1 VPGGIDSWIAR
12 AAGVITDAFGDD
24 PHETSLNSTAT
35 SPVPLGRQVR
45 EAEKHMA
52 RLDRKRTSLN
62 MRLVASLD
70 HTEQTRLG
78 IELDAIQEELTV
90 AEEYWL
96 SLIE

>member
-1 VPGGIDSWIAR
+1 
-12 AAGVITDAFGDD
+12 
-24 PHETSLNSTAT
+24 
-35 SPVPLGRQVR
+35 
-45 EAEKHMA
+45 
-52 RLDRKRTSLN
+52 